1 MLNLIV
7 QAPEADGAVLAEV
20 EKAAPVAQPELE
32 APTDT
37 AQWLE
42 ATKLVKCSDALE
54 DYTDVVDLQEADGE
68 EVAEI
73 IAAVA
78 ALASKPILRKFKR
91 ELATLRG
98 KGETFE

>member
-1 MLNLIV
+1 M
-7 QAPEADGAVLAEV
+7 QQDPSEPQPEAT
-20 EKAAPVAQPELE
+20 PVAQPEPELQT
-32 APTDT
+32 PTDT
-37 AQWLE
+37 AQWL
-42 ATKLVKCSDALE
+42 AQWPKLVKCSDALE

-78 ALASKPILRKFKR
+78 ALASVGKPVLRKFKR